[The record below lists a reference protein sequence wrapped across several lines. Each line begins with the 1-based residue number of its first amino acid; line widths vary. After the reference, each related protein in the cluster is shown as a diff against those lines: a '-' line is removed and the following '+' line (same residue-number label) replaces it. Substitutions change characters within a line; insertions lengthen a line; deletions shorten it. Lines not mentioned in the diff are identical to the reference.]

1 MNVCAVIMAAG
12 EGKRMK
18 SAHAKVVH
26 QAAGKALVCWVR
38 DALDAAGATDQ
49 VYIVGHRQ
57 EEVREIL
64 GEDVAFVLQ
73 EKQLGTGHAVMQAS
87 HFLEGRSGC
96 TLVLCG
102 DAPLVTADTLRAVL
116 DQFAKNHCA
125 AIVITAEAPDPTGYG
140 RIVRNHNGAVRA
152 IVEHRDA
159 TIEQQAITE
168 INSGMYCFDTALL
181 LSALGK
187 IGCRNTQQEY
197 YLTDT
202 VGILIDEGHRVET
215 FQTVF
220 DQTLG
225 VNDRAQLQEAG
236 RILNSRILHRHMLN
250 GVTIIDP
257 ATTRIDDSV
266 SIGPDVIIHPCCSLT
281 DHTTVGSESEIGPDT
296 HLADARIGS
305 HTRLNHVS
313 AECCTIE
320 DYTEMGPYV
329 HIRPGSQIG
338 TGCKIGN
345 FVEIKNSTIGA
356 GTLIAHQCYI
366 GDTDVGEGVNFGSG
380 CSIANYDGLAK
391 ARTSVGS
398 HAFVGSNC
406 SLVAP
411 VSVAENA
418 YVAAGSTITE
428 DVPAYSLAIAR
439 SHQLNK
445 SDWVLT
451 RGRLRGRRINP

>member
-1 MNVCAVIMAAG
+1 MNICAVIMAAG

-18 SAHAKVVH
+18 STHAKVVH
-26 QAAGKALVCWVR
+26 KAAGKALVCWVR
-38 DALDAAGATDQ
+38 DALVEAGADEQ

-57 EEVREIL
+57 EEVRAVL

-73 EKQLGTGHAVMQAS
+73 EKQLGTGHAVLQAS
-87 HFLEGRSGC
+87 HFLESRSGS

-102 DAPLVTADTLRAVL
+102 DAPLVTAATLRAVL
-116 DQFAKNHCA
+116 DQFERDKCA
-125 AIVITAEAPDPTGYG
+125 AVIITADAPDPTGYG
-140 RIVRNHNGAVRA
+140 RIIRDDAGAVTA

-159 TIEQQAITE
+159 TFEQRSIREVNA
-168 INSGMYCFDTALL
+168 GMYCFDTALL
-181 LSALGK
+181 LSTLGK

-202 VGILIDEGHRVET
+202 IAILIGEGHRVDAYRT
-215 FQTVF
+215 CF
-220 DQTLG
+220 DEILG
-225 VNDRAQLQEAG
+225 INDRIQLQAAS
-236 RILNSRILHRHMLN
+236 RILNERILRRHMES

-257 ATTRIDDSV
+257 ASTWIEDGV
-266 SIGPDVIIHPCCSLT
+266 SIGQDVTILPGCSLADCT
-281 DHTTVGSESEIGPDT
+281 SVGEESVVGPDT
-296 HLADARIGS
+296 HLINVQAGCR
-305 HTRLNHVS
+305 TRLDHVS
-313 AECCTIE
+313 AACCTIGE
-320 DYTEMGPYV
+320 GADVGPYT
-329 HIRPGSQIG
+329 HIRPGSRIG
-338 TGCKIGN
+338 AGSRIGN

-391 ARTSVGS
+391 SRTTVGN
-398 HAFVGSNC
+398 HAFIGSNC

-411 VSVAENA
+411 VNIADNA

-439 SHQLNK
+439 SHQINK
-445 SDWVLT
+445 IDWVLS
-451 RGRLRGRRINP
+451 RGRIRGRRINP

>member
-38 DALDAAGATDQ
+38 DALDAAGAAEQ

-57 EEVREIL
+57 EEVREVL

-87 HFLEGRSGC
+87 HFLEGRNGC

-102 DAPLVTADTLRAVL
+102 DAPLVTAETLRAVL
-116 DQFAKNHCA
+116 TQFSQSRCA
-125 AIVITAEAPDPTGYG
+125 AIVISAVAPDPTGYG
-140 RIVRNHNGAVRA
+140 RIVRDHSGAVQA

-159 TIEQQAITE
+159 SEQQRAISE

-202 VGILIDEGHRVET
+202 IGILIDEGHRVET
-215 FQTVF
+215 YQTVL
-220 DQTLG
+220 DETLG

-236 RILNSRILHRHMLN
+236 QILNSRILRRHMLN
-250 GVTIIDP
+250 GVTVIDP
-257 ATTRIDDSV
+257 ASTWISDRVDIAE
-266 SIGPDVIIHPCCSLT
+266 DVVIRPGCSLGGCT
-281 DHTTVGSESEIGPDT
+281 SVGRESVIGPDT
-296 HLADARIGS
+296 HLVDVKVGNNS
-305 HTRLNHVS
+305 RLNHVS
-313 AECCTIE
+313 AENCTI
-320 DYTEMGPYV
+320 DDDAEMGPYV
-329 HIRPGSQIG
+329 HIRPGSWIG
-338 TGCKIGN
+338 AGCRIGN

-398 HAFVGSNC
+398 HAFIGSNC

-411 VSVAENA
+411 VSVSENA

>member
-1 MNVCAVIMAAG
+1 MNVCAVVMAAG

-26 QAAGKALVCWVR
+26 PAAGKALVCWVR
-38 DALDAAGATDQ
+38 DALDAAGAVDQ

-102 DAPLVTADTLRAVL
+102 DAPLVTAETLRSVL
-116 DQFAKNHCA
+116 EQFTRNRCA
-125 AIVITAEAPDPTGYG
+125 AIVITAIAPDPTGYG
-140 RIVRNHNGAVRA
+140 RIVRDETGAVRA

-159 TIEQQAITE
+159 SEQQRAINE

-202 VGILIDEGHRVET
+202 IGILIDEGHRVET
-215 FQTVF
+215 YQTVF
-220 DQTLG
+220 DETLG

-236 RILNSRILHRHMLN
+236 RILNNRILHRHMLN

-257 ATTRIDDSV
+257 ATTWISDAV
-266 SIGPDVIIHPCCSLT
+266 EIAGDVVIHPACSLT
-281 DHTTVGSESEIGPDT
+281 GCTSVGRESVLGPDT
-296 HLADARIGS
+296 HLADTKVGS
-305 HTRLNHVS
+305 NTKLNHVS
-313 AECCTIE
+313 AENCIIE
-320 DYTEMGPYV
+320 DDNEMGPYV
-329 HIRPGSQIG
+329 HIRPGSRIG
-338 TGCKIGN
+338 AGCRIGN

-380 CSIANYDGLAK
+380 CSIANYDGLVK

-398 HAFVGSNC
+398 HAFIGSNC

>member
-1 MNVCAVIMAAG
+1 MNICAVVMAAG
-12 EGKRMK
+12 EGKRMR

-26 QAAGKALVCWVR
+26 KAAGKALVCWVR
-38 DALDAAGATDQ
+38 DALAAAGAADQ

-57 EEVREIL
+57 EEVRETL

-116 DQFAKNHCA
+116 AQFESSKCA
-125 AIVITAEAPDPTGYG
+125 AVVITAEAPDPTGYG
-140 RIVRNHNGAVRA
+140 RIVRDSSGAVKS

-159 TIEQQAITE
+159 TAEQRAIRE

-181 LSALGK
+181 LSSLGK

-202 VGILIDEGHRVET
+202 IGILIEEGYRVDAYRTGFDE
-215 FQTVF
+215 
-220 DQTLG
+220 TLG
-225 VNDRAQLQEAG
+225 VNDRTQLQEAG
-236 RILNSRILHRHMLN
+236 RILNNRILKSHMLN
-250 GVTIIDP
+250 GVTIVDP
-257 ATTRIDDSV
+257 ATTWIDDSV
-266 SIGPDVIIHPCCSLT
+266 SIGPDAVILPGCSLG
-281 DHTTVGSESEIGPDT
+281 DHTTICEESIIGPDT
-296 HLADARIGS
+296 HLTDVLVGCRAN
-305 HTRLNHVS
+305 LNHVS
-313 AECCTIE
+313 AECCTIGE
-320 DYTEMGPYV
+320 NAEIGPYV
-329 HIRPGSQIG
+329 HIRPSSRIGAGSR
-338 TGCKIGN
+338 IGN

-391 ARTSVGS
+391 SRTSVGS
-398 HAFVGSNC
+398 HAFIGSNC

-411 VSVAENA
+411 VSVADNA